1 MRDNQQAMITG
12 HIKIWEPETGN
23 ILVDKDNAIH
33 YENISI
39 AMANA
44 LANRG
49 PAPGNGTYGFV
60 QEMAFGNGGTTIDS
74 TGIIT
79 YLSPNTLNQGADLH
93 NLTYSKII
101 NDNNSQNIDIGR
113 NRMQVL
119 HTVGKKYTDIVV
131 TCTLDYSEPAGQ
143 DAFDNATSTSQYVFD
158 ELGLKSWDDSTGTTK
173 RLLTHVVFHPVQKS
187 LNRIIQIDYTL
198 RIQSLTTFT
207 ETA

>member
-1 MRDNQQAMITG
+1 MIQG

-44 LANRG
+44 LSDRG
-49 PAPGNGTYGFV
+49 YGFV

-74 TGIIT
+74 TGVIT
-79 YLSPNTLNQGADLH
+79 YLSPNTLNQNADLH
-93 NLTYSKII
+93 NLTYSKLV
-101 NDNNSQNIDIGR
+101 NDNNSLNFDVGR
-113 NRMQVL
+113 NRMQVI
-119 HTVGKKYTDIVV
+119 HTTGKKYTDIVV
-131 TCTLDYSEPAGQ
+131 TCTLDYSEPSGQ
-143 DAFDNATSTSQYVFD
+143 SAFDNATSTSQFIFD
-158 ELGLKSWDDSTGTTK
+158 ELGLKCWDDTTGTNK
-173 RLLTHVVFHPVQKS
+173 RLITHVVFHPVQKS